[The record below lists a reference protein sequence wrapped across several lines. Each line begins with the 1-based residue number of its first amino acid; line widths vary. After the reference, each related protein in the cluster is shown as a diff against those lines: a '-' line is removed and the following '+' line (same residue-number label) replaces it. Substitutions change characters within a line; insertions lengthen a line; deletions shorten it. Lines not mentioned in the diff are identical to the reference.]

1 MEAVKL
7 VDDLLIEENQL
18 LRRHDTKAAAALQ
31 DRKLAATRLYQERM
45 RALVRDTE
53 AARAMTQ
60 DQRLQLS
67 QMAHGLDERVRE
79 NAILL
84 KAAMDAMER
93 LFGAINQAAQKKV
106 QKEVAY
112 SRGAVVAP
120 SASPVAAS
128 IAFNR
133 VV

>member
-1 MEAVKL
+1 M
-7 VDDLLIEENQL
+7 